1 MKSPI
6 SVKVSKK
13 NQIAVPAVAR
23 QLLNII
29 PGDRLLVDI
38 QDGII
43 ILIPNPRNYTT
54 TLEGLHH
61 EIWEDIDANAYISG
75 ERVAWTDLP
84 KE

>member
-1 MKSPI
+1 MKTPI

-13 NQIAVPAVAR
+13 NQIAVPAIAR
-23 QLLNII
+23 QLLHIT

-43 ILIPNPRNYTT
+43 ILIPNPRNYTS

-61 EIWEDIDANAYISG
+61 EVWEDIDANAYISG
-75 ERVAWTDLP
+75 ERDAWTDLP

>member
-1 MKSPI
+1 MKNPI

-23 QLLNII
+23 QLLNIT

-43 ILIPNPRNYTT
+43 ILIPNPSNYTS

-61 EIWEDIDANAYISG
+61 EIWEELEANDYINR
-75 ERVAWTDLP
+75 ERDAWTDLP

>member
-1 MKSPI
+1 MKTPI

-23 QLLNII
+23 QLLNIT

-43 ILIPNPRNYTT
+43 ILIPAPSNYTSS
-54 TLEGLHH
+54 LEGLHH
-61 EIWEDIDANAYISG
+61 KIWEDIDANTCISG
-75 ERVAWTDLP
+75 ERDAWTDLP